1 MAETK
6 SGPVTGETSNG
17 SAHWRTSRT
26 NRDWWPNALDLK
38 LLDPPNPLG
47 DPMGEDFDYAAEF
60 ATLDLDALKRDVL
73 EVLTTSQDWW
83 PADYGHYGPL
93 IIRMAWHAAGTYRI
107 HDGRGGAGAG
117 QQRFAPLNSWPDN
130 VNLDKARRLLW
141 PVKQKYGRKISWADL
156 LVFAGNCAL
165 ESMGFQTFGFAGG
178 REDTWQPDNVDWG
191 SEDTWLAD
199 ERYSGDRELANP
211 FAAVQMGLIYVN
223 PEGPNGQP
231 DPLAAARDIR
241 ETFARMAMNDEETV
255 ALIVGGHT
263 FGKTHGAAAADHL
276 GPDPE
281 AAPLEEMGLGWRNDY
296 GSGKGG
302 DTITS
307 GLEGTWTPT
316 PTKWDSSFL
325 ETLFG
330 WEWELTKS
338 PAGAW
343 QWVPTDPAAHDL
355 VADAHDPAKKHPPV
369 MLTTDLALRLD
380 PVYEPIARRFHE
392 NPDELALAF
401 AKAWFKLTHRDM
413 GPVARYLGPLVPAEP
428 QIWQDPV
435 PPLDHELIG
444 PSEVASLKETILSS
458 GLTIPQLVK
467 TAWASAATFRGSDK
481 RGGANG
487 ARIRLEP
494 QRSWKVNEPD
504 ELATVLGKLES
515 IRDDFNGSRNG
526 SGKRVSLAD
535 LIVLGG
541 CAAVEEAA
549 RSAGHDVEVPF
560 APGRTDA
567 TEEWTDAE
575 SFAVLE
581 PRADGFRNYLSNDDP
596 RPAEHL
602 FVHRASLL
610 TLTAPQTTV
619 LLGGLRVLG
628 ANHGGSDVGVLTDR
642 PGTLSNDFFVNLLDP
657 ELEWEAV
664 SADEQIFEGRD
675 RESGEV
681 KWSGSRVDLVF
692 GANSVLRALAEVYAS
707 ADAEEMFVG
716 DFVAAWDKVMNL
728 DRFDLA
734 QNPAP

>member
-1 MAETK
+1 MTETKTGPATAET
-6 SGPVTGETSNG
+6 SDG
-17 SAHWRTSRT
+17 SKHWRTSRT

-60 ATLDLDALKRDVL
+60 GTVDLDQLKQDVTQ
-73 EVLTTSQDWW
+73 VLTTSQDWW

-141 PVKQKYGRKISWADL
+141 PVKQQYGRKVSWADL
-156 LVFAGNCAL
+156 LIFAGNCAL
-165 ESMGFQTFGFAGG
+165 ESMGFETFGFGGG

-191 SEDTWLAD
+191 VEDTWLAD

-223 PEGPNGQP
+223 PEGPDGEP

-263 FGKTHGAAAADHL
+263 FGKTHGAAPAEHL

-281 AAPLEEMGLGWRNDY
+281 AASIHEMGLGWRNDY
-296 GSGKGG
+296 RTGKGD

-316 PTKWDSSFL
+316 PTKWDNSFL
-325 ETLFG
+325 HTLFG

-343 QWVPTDPAAHDL
+343 QWVPTDEAAHSL
-355 VADAHDPAKKHPPV
+355 VADAHDPAKTHPPV
-369 MLTTDLALRLD
+369 MLTTDLALRID
-380 PVYEPIARRFHE
+380 PIYEPISRRFHE

-413 GPVARYLGPLVPAEP
+413 GPIARYLGPLVPAEP

-435 PPLDHELIG
+435 PPVDHELIG
-444 PSEVASLKETILSS
+444 SEEVATLKEAIFAS

-467 TAWASAATFRGSDK
+467 TAWASASTFRGSDK

-494 QRSWKVNEPD
+494 QKGWEVNEPD
-504 ELATVLGKLES
+504 ELATVLEELDS
-515 IRDDFNGSRNG
+515 IREEFNRPRNGSR
-526 SGKRVSLAD
+526 KRISFAD
-535 LIVLGG
+535 LIILGG
-541 CAAVEEAA
+541 CAAVEQAA
-549 RSAGHDVEVPF
+549 KAGGHDVEVPF

-567 TEEWTDAE
+567 AQEWTDVE

-581 PRADGFRNYLSNDDP
+581 PTADGFRNYLGNGHS

-610 TLTAPQTTV
+610 SLTAPETAV
-619 LLGGLRVLG
+619 LIGGLRTVG
-628 ANHGGSDVGVLTDR
+628 ANHGGSEAGVLTER

-657 ELEWEAV
+657 NLEWEPT
-664 SADEQIFEGRD
+664 STDEQAFEGRD
-675 RESGEV
+675 RRTGEV
-681 KWSGSRVDLVF
+681 RWTASRVDLVF
-692 GANSVLRALAEVYAS
+692 GANSQLRALAEVYACE
-707 ADAEEMFVG
+707 DAEKLFVR
-716 DFVAAWDKVMNL
+716 DFVVAWNKVMNL

-734 QNPAP
+734 PRS